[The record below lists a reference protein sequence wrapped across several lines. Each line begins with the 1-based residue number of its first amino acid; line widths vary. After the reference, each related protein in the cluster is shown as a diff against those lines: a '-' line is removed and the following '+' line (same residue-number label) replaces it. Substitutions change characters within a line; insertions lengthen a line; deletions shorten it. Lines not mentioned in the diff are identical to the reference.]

1 MMNSCSL
8 RHKMSNLLGNVWKE
22 NSRGVYKSLRV
33 NRSIWARDLHHAHK
47 AFAQDMIA
55 EFERIKWPLGSKNGR
70 LAVSFQAQRL
80 GSFWFHSLSLN
91 FSTLLRS
98 PSMTK
103 TQMIDTIILTICRV
117 FVAQLGCNRAKA
129 PGWVCLW
136 VWNFYFDSWELFLC
150 VSS

>member
-1 MMNSCSL
+1 MFG
-8 RHKMSNLLGNVWKE
+8 RRTQE
-22 NSRGVYKSLRV
+22 VYIKSLRV

-91 FSTLLRS
+91 LSEFAPLTLNDKNSNDRHYHSHHLSGIRRSIRLQSGKSSWMSLSVSLKFLLWLLRIVFMRLLITDK
-98 PSMTK
+98 PTK
-103 TQMIDTIILTICRV
+103 FHL
-117 FVAQLGCNRAKA
+117 
-129 PGWVCLW
+129 
-136 VWNFYFDSWELFLC
+136 Y
-150 VSS
+150 